1 MLNELDSLEIIK
13 NCFKENYGKEII
25 VKIVLNEGKKG
36 EELKIEELFKEKG
49 VNYTNIDWKSKI
61 NIL

>member
-13 NCFKENYGKEII
+13 NCFKENYGKKII